1 MDASSRIIN
10 RFLFSSNDDLRQSK
24 PRFKGIQN
32 HLFGGKQVIEQ
43 DKNDYEM
50 VDYDDVIVRVTHYV
64 DDGCD
69 WTARIIHWSRQRCY
83 IRMGVCPPLPP
94 APQVSEPKLIP
105 ITKKKKRARKV
116 NDEQ

>member
-1 MDASSRIIN
+1 M
-10 RFLFSSNDDLRQSK
+10 
-24 PRFKGIQN
+24 
-32 HLFGGKQVIEQ
+32 IEQ
-43 DKNDYEM
+43 DNNDYEM

-83 IRMGVCPPLPP
+83 IRMGVFPPLPP

-105 ITKKKKRARKV
+105 ITKKEKTRK
-116 NDEQ
+116 EGER

>member
-1 MDASSRIIN
+1 M
-10 RFLFSSNDDLRQSK
+10 
-24 PRFKGIQN
+24 
-32 HLFGGKQVIEQ
+32 IEQ
-43 DKNDYEM
+43 DNNDYEM

-105 ITKKKKRARKV
+105 ITKKNAQGR
-116 NDEQ
+116 

>member
-1 MDASSRIIN
+1 M
-10 RFLFSSNDDLRQSK
+10 
-24 PRFKGIQN
+24 
-32 HLFGGKQVIEQ
+32 IEQ
-43 DKNDYEM
+43 DNTEHEM
-50 VDYDDVIVRVTHYV
+50 ADYDDVIVRVAHYV

-69 WTARIIHWSRQRCY
+69 WTARIIHGIRQRYY

-94 APQVSEPKLIP
+94 APQIVAPKLIP

>member
-1 MDASSRIIN
+1 M
-10 RFLFSSNDDLRQSK
+10 
-24 PRFKGIQN
+24 
-32 HLFGGKQVIEQ
+32 IEQ
-43 DKNDYEM
+43 NNTDHEM

-69 WTARIIHWSRQRCY
+69 WTARIIHGIRQRCY

-94 APQVSEPKLIP
+94 APQVVAPKLIP

>member
-1 MDASSRIIN
+1 M
-10 RFLFSSNDDLRQSK
+10 
-24 PRFKGIQN
+24 
-32 HLFGGKQVIEQ
+32 IEQ
-43 DKNDYEM
+43 NNTDHEM

-69 WTARIIHWSRQRCY
+69 WTARIIHGIRQRCY

-94 APQVSEPKLIP
+94 APQIVAPKLIP

>member
-1 MDASSRIIN
+1 M
-10 RFLFSSNDDLRQSK
+10 
-24 PRFKGIQN
+24 
-32 HLFGGKQVIEQ
+32 IEQ
-43 DKNDYEM
+43 DNNDYEM

-69 WTARIIHWSRQRCY
+69 WTARIIHWFRQRCY

-94 APQVSEPKLIP
+94 APQIVAPKLIP

-116 NDEQ
+116 KDEQ

>member
-1 MDASSRIIN
+1 M
-10 RFLFSSNDDLRQSK
+10 
-24 PRFKGIQN
+24 
-32 HLFGGKQVIEQ
+32 IEQ
-43 DKNDYEM
+43 DNTEHEM
-50 VDYDDVIVRVTHYV
+50 DDYDDVIVRVAHYV

-69 WTARIIHWSRQRCY
+69 WTARIIHGIRQRCY

-94 APQVSEPKLIP
+94 APQIVAPKLIP